1 MKYIITILFL
11 IMTFVTD
18 AQKKEIYLKE
28 KGKGQQLIVDGKPF
42 LVLGGEIGNS
52 SAACFDDI

>member
-18 AQKKEIYLKE
+18 AQKKDIYLKE
-28 KGKGQQLIVDGKPF
+28 QGKGQQLIVDGKLFP
-42 LVLGGEIGNS
+42 VS
-52 SAACFDDI
+52 C